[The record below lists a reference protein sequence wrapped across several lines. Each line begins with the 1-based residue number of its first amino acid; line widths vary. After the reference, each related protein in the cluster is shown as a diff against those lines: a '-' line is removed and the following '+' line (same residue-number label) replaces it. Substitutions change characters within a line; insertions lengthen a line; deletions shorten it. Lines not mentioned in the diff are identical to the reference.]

1 MNEHRCAVCGHINGA
16 DAKLCDMCESSLGG
30 PDAVNDAGEQSY
42 TYGEGAYASEPHI
55 HTVPFKVVNDVI
67 GPTLELYRKNFLLV
81 IILVVVATLPEAA
94 LSYGVAQL
102 MASTFGGP
110 YVASGAPPTPEQLFA
125 SVLPGA
131 VLMWLIMIAGHAFL
145 SASLIHAVLDLRQ
158 TGAAA
163 AGESL
168 RRGLKSLPKVFLVSL
183 LYAAAV
189 VVGYLLCIVPG
200 VILGV
205 MFALVVPVA
214 IAERR
219 GPVESFKRSADLT
232 NGYKGLVFLTY
243 FLWVIATAVVGFV
256 INGSFA
262 YGGDKNSL
270 AVALPQAFVTGLLNS
285 STAVL
290 SVFIYLGLLHERGHG
305 FDTHT
310 VTPSGDA
317 SER

>member
-1 MNEHRCAVCGHINGA
+1 MNDHRCAVCGHINSA
-16 DAKLCDMCESSLGG
+16 HAKLCDICESSLGG
-30 PDAVNDAGEQSY
+30 PDAFNDAGEQSY
-42 TYGEGAYASEPHI
+42 TYGEGAYASDVHI
-55 HTVPFKVVNDVI
+55 HTAPFKVVNDVI

-81 IILVVVATLPEAA
+81 IILVVVATLPQVV
-94 LSYGVAQL
+94 LSYGVTRL
-102 MASTFGGP
+102 TVSTFGGP
-110 YVASGAPPTPEQLFA
+110 HVAGAVPPAPEGLFA
-125 SVLPGA
+125 AALPGA
-131 VLMWLIMIAGHAFL
+131 AMMWLIMVAGHAFL

-158 TGAAA
+158 AGAAA
-163 AGESL
+163 AGDSL

-183 LYAAAV
+183 MYSVAAIA
-189 VVGYLLCIVPG
+189 GYMLCIVPG

-214 IAERR
+214 IAEGR

-232 NGYKGLVFLTY
+232 NGYRGLIFLTY
-243 FLWVIATAVVGFV
+243 FLWLIATAVIGFV

-290 SVFIYLGLLHERGHG
+290 AVFIYLGLLHERGHG
-305 FDTHT
+305 FDAHT